1 MSGAR
6 QLPSDPKSILMI
18 EAEEELRN
26 EVASKL
32 EQAGFKVLCAK
43 DAREACEIW
52 DRDQWS
58 IEMMIADIVL
68 AGRTGPEMAVQF
80 RKNHPS
86 LKVLFTT
93 RTDYRTRIETEHL
106 VRGAKFLRKPFTF
119 KALMGVIN
127 SELGAQDQVSVA
139 MQSKASPESV
149 RLSKPVRS
157 IGS

>member
-6 QLPSDPKSILMI
+6 QLPGHSKSILMI
-18 EAEEELRN
+18 EAEEQLRN
-26 EVASKL
+26 DVASKL

-43 DAREACEIW
+43 DATEACEIW
-52 DRDQWS
+52 NRDQWS
-58 IEMMIADIVL
+58 IEMMIADIVI
-68 AGRTGPEMAVQF
+68 AGRTGPEIAVQF

-106 VRGAKFLRKPFTF
+106 VRGARFLRKPFSF
-119 KALMGVIN
+119 KALMEVIN
-127 SELGAQDQVSVA
+127 TELGAQNQLSHAVQA
-139 MQSKASPESV
+139 KASESV
-149 RLSKPVRS
+149 RISKPVRS